1 MKVPTYRRQLQRTDR
16 TGAGYLT
23 AQVNPNVMALAGQ
36 GLAQAGQTMFN
47 FGADMLEVQTKKQ
60 QLADKNEASMAVTEY
75 DGAMYDLHLET
86 EKIAVTNPHAAQRHF
101 ETKSQALFDRARPN
115 LNKNAL
121 ALFQLHAQEKKIKH
135 DFNFEKENLNKIVKF
150 TKDIND
156 GQILDAVT
164 DASNTDLPYPDRLQN
179 VFKITGKNAV
189 DTTNFEFTPMPKHYD
204 DKDIN
209 ILKYHR
215 ERIANGTYLE
225 NADGSTTTIYIT
237 GVKHPDDK
245 EGRIYMFP
253 GYWEG
258 EKHTEEEVFN
268 KANEEGWWDM
278 YPSDSNNAEHKK
290 RVRRLK
296 LFINNDGK
304 KLDKMEKE
312 ITTGFNAKLVEGGI
326 ISQSDAITSNR
337 NAYISI
343 ASNTITSLI
352 QSAPDANA
360 IALGITEGFI
370 TDPILRMI
378 WQELSPNEQQK
389 LTKDATSA
397 ADTIEKLRKQE
408 EDKKEEVLTD
418 ALDKINTK
426 RIHSNNLRERTT
438 LTNQLNKALYLKT
451 DKDREDAMEELEEL
465 SNAGK
470 VTFAETSSIEA
481 IDALETLYLNNA
493 LTLKAINERKPNL
506 TQIDYTG
513 FMNDLRK
520 EGSEG
525 EQKGKDLFKSR
536 FKFEAGKDISEGYSA
551 EAVNAFQASM
561 YALDDYTIDNPNATY
576 SQIVNKAKTIITEQ
590 ETFFKEMLEIAYV
603 QDYIALVKRA
613 GSLQI
618 TLDENDPIKSII
630 DAVTLDTSKLAG
642 LQDSLDKMV
651 QYKTEKIGPY
661 K

>member
-75 DGAMYDLHLET
+75 DGAMYGLHLET
-86 EKIAVTNPHAAQRHF
+86 EKIAVTNPHEAQRHF

-121 ALFQLHAQEKKIKH
+121 ALFQLHAQEKKIEH
-135 DFNFEKENLNKIVKF
+135 DYNFEKENLSRINEF
-150 TKDIND
+150 TKDINN
-156 GQILDAVT
+156 GQILDAVNKI
-164 DASNTDLPYPDRLQN
+164 SNTDLKYNDRLRSF
-179 VFKITGKNAV
+179 FKITGKNAV
-189 DTTNFEFTPMPKHYD
+189 DTTNFDFTPIPKQYD
-204 DKDIN
+204 DKDVN

-304 KLDKMEKE
+304 KLAKMEKE

-337 NAYISI
+337 KAYNDI
-343 ASNTITSLI
+343 ASNIITSSM

-360 IALGITEGFI
+360 IALGITDGFI

-378 WQELSPNEQQK
+378 WPELSPNEQQK
-389 LTKDATSA
+389 LT
-397 ADTIEKLRKQE
+397 
-408 EDKKEEVLTD
+408 
-418 ALDKINTK
+418 
-426 RIHSNNLRERTT
+426 
-438 LTNQLNKALYLKT
+438 
-451 DKDREDAMEELEEL
+451 EDAMASAKKIEAQRKEAKEVEEAKFTKQLDEL
-465 SNAGK
+465 NLKRIKTDDINEKEMFTEMLDEAGYFTKDTDKIAAYK
-470 VTFAETSSIEA
+470 VVEDQRNLGIEAFAEVNSYKAIKLLDELDRSNSLTGA
-481 IDALETLYLNNA
+481 LIDAQAT
-493 LTLKAINERKPNL
+493 NL
-506 TQIDYTG
+506 TQEYYTKYNEELKRE
-513 FMNDLRK
+513 FTQAETDAK
-520 EGSEG
+520 EVL
-525 EQKGKDLFKSR
+525 KFR
-536 FKFEAGKDISEGYSA
+536 FKYEADKEMPESYSEQAVLAYMRSSSVLKDYIIKNPTASYSNIIEEAGKIIAIEEVGFRAKLEVTYQNVFMTHQSLLS
-551 EAVNAFQASM
+551 VNNIK
-561 YALDDYTIDNPNATY
+561 LDADDPVKTLLDLMTAGTQNP
-576 SQIVNKAKTIITEQ
+576 
-590 ETFFKEMLEIAYV
+590 EILAAYDDLYV
-603 QDYIALVKRA
+603 
-613 GSLQI
+613 
-618 TLDENDPIKSII
+618 
-630 DAVTLDTSKLAG
+630 
-642 LQDSLDKMV
+642 
-651 QYKTEKIGPY
+651 YKNEKIGPY